1 MLLLQGV
8 TLAYQIIIVKLWLF
22 LNMKLSE
29 MFYFFF
35 LLHCSFSM
43 LLLLLYVLL
52 LMYVSSCTCRNP
64 YGAKKSSQLP

>member
-43 LLLLLYVLL
+43 LLLLLY
-52 LMYVSSCTCRNP
+52 MYYC
-64 YGAKKSSQLP
+64 

>member
-43 LLLLLYVLL
+43 LLLVLYVFL
-52 LMYVSSCTCRNP
+52 LMYVSSCMCRNP